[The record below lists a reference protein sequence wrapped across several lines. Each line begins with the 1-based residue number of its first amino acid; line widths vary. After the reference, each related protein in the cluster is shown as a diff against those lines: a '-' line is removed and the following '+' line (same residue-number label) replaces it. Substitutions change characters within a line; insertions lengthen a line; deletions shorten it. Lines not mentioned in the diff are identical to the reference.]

1 MKALLALAVAALMAG
16 CATPENQMVASA
28 ECKVTPITTE
38 SAAGVRKPE
47 YAHLQQVDAQ
57 MQLAA
62 SNYRMRNLQQ
72 NAYNMNNVEDSLRD
86 CQRAEQQQ
94 H

>member
-1 MKALLALAVAALMAG
+1 MKALFALAAIALLAG
-16 CATPENQMVASA
+16 CATTENQMVASA
-28 ECKVTPITTE
+28 ECKVTPVTTE
-38 SAAGVRKPE
+38 SVTAVRKPE
-47 YAHLQQVDAQ
+47 YSHLQQVDAQ

-62 SNYRMRNLQQ
+62 SNYRRSNLQQ